1 MIKVH
6 DLKGK
11 FLSAIPRGQKEKLL
25 WELFLDQINQCHS
38 QIKES
43 KPNINHARVHI
54 HMSMGAIAL
63 VGVNICCYH
72 GLV

>member
-1 MIKVH
+1 VIKGH

-11 FLSAIPRGQKEKLL
+11 KLSTVPKGQKEKLL
-25 WELFLDQINQCHS
+25 WEFFLNPLQCHS
-38 QIKES
+38 QIRES
-43 KPNINHARVHI
+43 KPNINPIKVHI

-63 VGVNICCYH
+63 VGVNICCYP